1 MNMAR
6 ARTHSSGSNSQSSD
20 HSSIEWQ
27 VGGKDLLHS
36 MGSYDEYDYDDLE
49 KAEEN
54 RDKQAPEYA
63 KILYGYKIGV
73 GGNNGSSSSGG
84 GSGSS
89 SGSSNSR
96 GDARKAH
103 GFHGQG
109 HLDHSKSVWLH
120 SAVVTSLCLTIG
132 WFLYNILPKPA
143 EDLLAK

>member
-1 MNMAR
+1 MAR

-20 HSSIEWQ
+20 YSSIEWQ

-36 MGSYDEYDYDDLE
+36 MGSYDEYDDLE

-54 RDKQAPEYA
+54 RDQQAPEYA
-63 KILYGYKIGV
+63 KTLYGYKIGI
-73 GGNNGSSSSGG
+73 GGNNGSSSS
-84 GSGSS
+84 SGSS
-89 SGSSNSR
+89 SSGGGSRSSR
-96 GDARKAH
+96 GDAKKAH

-109 HLDHSKSVWLH
+109 HVDHSKSVWLH

-132 WFLYNILPKPA
+132 WFLYTILPKPA